1 MRRADAAVPGL
12 AVSLHTTPATFC
24 GPERPWTERV
34 KVDRLPTDKELDPT
48 ADARR
53 DRAASATT
61 EPEGR
66 PANVMVSSTSAPTT
80 GVHPTV
86 AFAVERRLL
95 EERTRWAMQIHDGLT
110 QAVTS
115 AVLEIQTLRHRIETD
130 PAGAIA
136 NLQEIEDEIR
146 EDLHRIR
153 QLMFEM
159 TTEGPRAAPVFAGFV
174 QDLSD
179 RWHLP
184 TAIDVVGDLDV
195 LPAGVLDTAHAIVAE
210 SLANAAKHSGTTDVV
225 VRVRAGEGELAVEI
239 EDHGR
244 GLTAVGDDD
253 PHFGLR
259 IMRTRAES
267 VGGSLVVESTPGH
280 GTTVRAVLPVGGRG
294 GEG

>member
-1 MRRADAAVPGL
+1 MV
-12 AVSLHTTPATFC
+12 
-24 GPERPWTERV
+24 
-34 KVDRLPTDKELDPT
+34 
-48 ADARR
+48 
-53 DRAASATT
+53 
-61 EPEGR
+61 
-66 PANVMVSSTSAPTT
+66 VSSTSAPAA

-86 AFAVERRLL
+86 AYAVERRLL

-153 QLMFEM
+153 QLLFEM
-159 TTEGPRAAPVFAGFV
+159 TAEGPRAAPVFAGFV
-174 QDLSD
+174 QDLAE

-184 TAIDVVGDLDV
+184 TAIDVDSGLDV
-195 LPAGVLDTAHAIVAE
+195 MPTAVLDTAHAIVAE
-210 SLANAAKHSGTTDVV
+210 ALANAAKHSGTTDAV
-225 VRVRAGEGELAVEI
+225 VRVRAGDGQLAVEI

-259 IMRTRAES
+259 IMRTRAEAL
-267 VGGSLVVESTPGH
+267 GGSLVVESTPGH
-280 GTTVRAVLPVGGRG
+280 GTTIRAVLPVGGRG

>member
-1 MRRADAAVPGL
+1 MV
-12 AVSLHTTPATFC
+12 
-24 GPERPWTERV
+24 
-34 KVDRLPTDKELDPT
+34 
-48 ADARR
+48 
-53 DRAASATT
+53 
-61 EPEGR
+61 
-66 PANVMVSSTSAPTT
+66 VSSRTAPAPH

-86 AFAVERRLL
+86 AYAVERRLL

-130 PAGAIA
+130 PELAVAH
-136 NLQEIEDEIR
+136 LQEIEDEIR

-153 QLMFEM
+153 QLLFEM

-174 QDLSD
+174 QDLAE

-184 TAIDVVGDLDV
+184 TAIDVEGDLDAT
-195 LPAGVLDTAHAIVAE
+195 PTPVLDTAHAIVAE
-210 SLANAAKHSGTTDVV
+210 ALANAAKHSGTADAV
-225 VRVRAGEGELAVEI
+225 VRVRAGEGELDIEI

-244 GLTAVGDDD
+244 GLTAVRDDD

-280 GTTVRAVLPVGGRG
+280 GTTVHAVLPVGGRG